1 MQVISLTFR
10 NEKRVTQILKGV
22 IEGSEEGLVDS
33 KESYGYVKIKE
44 RASNI
49 ILTLAACILKSYH

>member
-33 KESYGYVKIKE
+33 KES
-44 RASNI
+44 
-49 ILTLAACILKSYH
+49 